1 MNSLISKLFLLI
13 LICSCCDVKEVEHVE
28 FLPLYKGEW
37 STPPSNTPT
46 NKVPDG
52 AICGNGDIGMVWGGT
67 PDKQVFYFSKN
78 DFGKHRTG
86 IPMAGFAM

>member
-1 MNSLISKLFLLI
+1 M
-13 LICSCCDVKEVEHVE
+13 KEVEHVE

-67 PDKQVFYFSKN
+67 PDKQVFYFLK
-78 DFGKHRTG
+78 
-86 IPMAGFAM
+86 